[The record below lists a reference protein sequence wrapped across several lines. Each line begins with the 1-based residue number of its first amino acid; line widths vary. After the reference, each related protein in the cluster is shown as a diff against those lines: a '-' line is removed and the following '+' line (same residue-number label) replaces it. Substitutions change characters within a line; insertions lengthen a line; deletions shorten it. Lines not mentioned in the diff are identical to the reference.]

1 MGIFFLKKRDK
12 PNKNNDK
19 KDVWYN
25 ESKRI
30 ALKFVA
36 DILNEKAFNNNK
48 DMLTKS
54 PRKGHSLF
62 LLKMVLFQEEKN
74 I

>member
-1 MGIFFLKKRDK
+1 MT
-12 PNKNNDK
+12 K
-19 KDVWYN
+19 KDLWNN